1 MDGVT
6 SNVQTQL
13 DAKLDST
20 GAQAALHVDH
30 LITLSGVAQASDNLG
45 TFSGSTISDNQT
57 IKAALQALET
67 AHEAA
72 AAVTQT
78 AGTFTATFRGAT
90 AEPGTPLTATGHYLK
105 VGKMVTVTIATG
117 DQDWSSYSGVATV
130 TGLPE
135 TAKSGT
141 EFIGTVHSDG
151 ALNTGVND
159 GIIAKIDGG
168 GTTID
173 FLAQE
178 QGGQLSFASSPGTSD
193 EINITITYFT
203 A

>member
-1 MDGVT
+1 
-6 SNVQTQL
+6 
-13 DAKLDST
+13 
-20 GAQAALHVDH
+20 
-30 LITLSGVAQASDNLG
+30 
-45 TFSGSTISDNQT
+45 
-57 IKAALQALET
+57 
-67 AHEAA
+67 
-72 AAVTQT
+72 
-78 AGTFTATFRGAT
+78 
-90 AEPGTPLTATGHYLK
+90 
-105 VGKMVTVTIATG
+105 
-117 DQDWSSYSGVATV
+117 GVATV

-178 QGGQLSFASSPGTSD
+178 QGGQLSF
-193 EINITITYFT
+193 
-203 A
+203 